1 MYLILPVIYYILII
15 KNIFLKKQIKRL
27 IITVYLTI
35 ILIKRENSNFFTI
48 NLAFKKHTIALQSSV
63 ESGYTAYLTQIDCV
77 MLYTIGM
84 LIN

>member
-1 MYLILPVIYYILII
+1 MYLILPVIYYILTI
-15 KNIFLKKQIKRL
+15 KSIFLKKQIKRL
-27 IITVYLTI
+27 IITVYLTV
-35 ILIKRENSNFFTI
+35 ILIKRENSNFFAI

-63 ESGYTAYLTQIDCV
+63 ESRSTAHLTQIDCV